1 MAEVVAVG
9 DGISIIRVGDRVVVP
24 LQISCGKCRE
34 CRRGTTGSCNSVPL
48 MAMYGMGPP
57 AGLDGGGFMADLV
70 PVPYA
75 DAMLVAVP
83 ASINPSDPIAIASL
97 SGNIPDAWRTVGP
110 FKNDL
115 SGSSPPTVGS

>member
-1 MAEVVAVG
+1 MAVG
-9 DGISIIRVGDRVVVP
+9 DGISTIRVGDRVVVP